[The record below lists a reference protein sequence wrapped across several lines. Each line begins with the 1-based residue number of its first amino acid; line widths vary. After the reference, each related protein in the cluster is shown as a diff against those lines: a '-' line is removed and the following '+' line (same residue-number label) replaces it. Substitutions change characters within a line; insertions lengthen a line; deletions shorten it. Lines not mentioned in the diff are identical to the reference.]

1 MFKIFDQNSKYK
13 YDHIITANKFS
24 EPCKSATAASQTMY
38 SSHTSN
44 GYSDNDAADGT
55 KLSQF
60 IPRIGKETNCTNI
73 QWDRLVLCQT

>member
-1 MFKIFDQNSKYK
+1 
-13 YDHIITANKFS
+13 
-24 EPCKSATAASQTMY
+24 MY